1 MNKLDS
7 CDAEFD
13 QFCKDEKPYIDM
25 IHNLTVMHS
34 KMKKMQSQIY
44 RLSKVIDNNAWQH
57 ERLTDT
63 LIQVLELLEKK
74 AE

>member
-13 QFCKDEKPYIDM
+13 QFCKDEKHYLDIM
-25 IHNLTVMHS
+25 HNFTLMHT
-34 KMKKMQSQIY
+34 KMNRMQSKIY
-44 RLSKVIDNNAWQH
+44 RLSKVIDNNAWQQ

-63 LIQVLELLEKK
+63 LIEVLELLEKK
-74 AE
+74 G